1 MDVVTQK
8 LIEKASGENIIK
20 EEKKYEFDLLQLWRG
35 FDYKVDDYITIRQPT
50 IDDIIRFGEKKVYA
64 SIEPFVTNPT
74 SHRLQLWDIGVDWN
88 EISDFDLFISLSQGL
103 KKEDTS
109 LIFGDFD
116 FSILLPKESSV
127 TGEKFLV
134 APDGAFFIDEDK
146 YMHIREYIRLMFNQ
160 YPKVE
165 KAKGK
170 TTKQAIIDEE
180 KMNLLNAKK
189 DERLQNKSIYLPLIS
204 SMVNHPGFKYR
215 KDELDKVGIYEF
227 MDSVQRLQIYES
239 TTALMKGV
247 YSGFMDTSKMDL
259 KNDLNWL
266 KDLH

>member
-1 MDVVTQK
+1 MDIVTQK
-8 LIEKASGENIIK
+8 LIEKASGEINVA
-20 EEKKYEFDLLQLWRG
+20 EGQKYEFDLLQLWSG

-50 IDDIIRFGEKKVYA
+50 MGDIIRFGEKKVSA
-64 SIEPFVTNPT
+64 SILPFVTNPT
-74 SHRLQLWDIGVDWN
+74 SFRLQLWDMGVDWN
-88 EISDFDLFISLSQGL
+88 EISDFDLFIALSQEL

-116 FSILLPKESSV
+116 FSILLPRENSI
-127 TGEKFLV
+127 TGEKLLI

-180 KMNLLNAKK
+180 RMKLLNIKK
-189 DERLQNKSIYLPLIS
+189 DEKSQNKSIYLPLIS

-227 MDSVQRLQIYES
+227 MDSVQRLQVYES
-239 TTALMKGV
+239 TTALMKGI
-247 YSGFMDTSKMDL
+247 YSGFIDTSKMDL